1 MERMMYT
8 QRITDLIV
16 SANCFPADEVLV
28 DSGYI
33 YIRTIQFVNVIIN
46 KVPEV
51 FGSICGIRNLCPLVE
66 IGL

>member
-1 MERMMYT
+1 MYT

-16 SANCFPADEVLV
+16 SANSFPADKVLI
-28 DSGYI
+28 DGSYI
-33 YIRTIQFVNVIIN
+33 YIRSIQFVNVIIN

-51 FGSICGIRNLCPLVE
+51 FGSICSVRNLCSLVE

>member
-1 MERMMYT
+1 MYA

-16 SANCFPADEVLV
+16 PANRFPADEVLI

-51 FGSICGIRNLCPLVE
+51 FGSVCSVRNPCSLVE
-66 IGL
+66 VGL

>member
-1 MERMMYT
+1 MYP

-16 SANCFPADEVLV
+16 SANCFPADKVLI
-28 DSGYI
+28 DGSYI

-46 KVPEV
+46 EVPEV
-51 FGSICGIRNLCPLVE
+51 FGSVCSVGNLRSLIE